1 VVGDWGAR
9 EREGRDSLEGLF
21 WHLSGRGGETGRARR
36 RRGEADQGG
45 RAEQEGGHGTH
56 ARRCVVGGGSASYVH
71 GVQVPSSYISV
82 YICVWCMDVEEEG
95 ERERGP
101 SVGCTV
107 RRLRWCS
114 SRIRSGHG
122 RHTAAHQRHTNIPST
137 DAGNQRERRWNSNPP
152 YLVVDSGRTGSL
164 NYVLTL

>member
-1 VVGDWGAR
+1 MVVGDWGAR
-9 EREGRDSLEGLF
+9 EREGRDNLEGLF

-45 RAEQEGGHGTH
+45 RAEQEGGHGTQDGVWWEEE
-56 ARRCVVGGGSASYVH
+56 ARRMCMVCRCRRRIYVCI
-71 GVQVPSSYISV
+71 Y
-82 YICVWCMDVEEEG
+82 VWCMDVEEEG

-122 RHTAAHQRHTNIPST
+122 RHTAAHQRHTNIPAT